1 MEVPLALPWTP
12 LCSDLCKIPGGE
24 EEGGE
29 WGKSHIGSELPKVLF
44 KVLFGHFY

>member
-24 EEGGE
+24 EEEGV
-29 WGKSHIGSELPKVLF
+29 WGKSLIKFLF
-44 KVLFGHFY
+44 